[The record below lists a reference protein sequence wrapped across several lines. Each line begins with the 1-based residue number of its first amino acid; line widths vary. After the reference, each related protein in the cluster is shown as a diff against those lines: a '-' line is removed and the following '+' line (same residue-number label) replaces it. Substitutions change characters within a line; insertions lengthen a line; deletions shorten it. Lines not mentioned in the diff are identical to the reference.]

1 MEIISSRSDAMK
13 KLFLYLF
20 IFITIFICFFILGR
34 FVFYKQIYEKPD
46 STEITE
52 SSESAVSV
60 SNQEQKANK
69 YIITII
75 NDKVVVY
82 KDSLNNLYEETDI
95 DAEILKLTNNEIY
108 KQLKNT
114 VILNDEKQMYK
125 FLESISS

>member
-1 MEIISSRSDAMK
+1 MK